1 MSRRRPH
8 AYHPC
13 AAGCGEAVPIEGL
26 DPKTDLDRVTCTA
39 MRCRARVEWNPER
52 WDGAA
57 RMAAARRAA
66 GITLTGLDLEALD
79 RATRKAPAA

>member
-8 AYHPC
+8 AYTPC

-39 MRCRARVEWNPER
+39 MRCRAHIEWTPER

-57 RMAAARRAA
+57 RMAAARRHA

-79 RATRKAPAA
+79 RTARTGAPA